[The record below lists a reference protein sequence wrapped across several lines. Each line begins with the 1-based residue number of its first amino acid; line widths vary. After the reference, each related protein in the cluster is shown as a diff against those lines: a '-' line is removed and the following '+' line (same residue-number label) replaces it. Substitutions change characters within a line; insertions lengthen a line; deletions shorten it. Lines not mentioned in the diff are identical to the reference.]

1 MLVRTLRLP
10 TRLSGSTLVVAA
22 TGVAGL
28 FGYAI
33 QAVAG
38 AGLQASAYAHFSVF
52 WAAVFLAVGSM
63 SGVQQEVTRA
73 TRSGTPGGAE
83 GYRLLIAVLV
93 IGVTAVVLVA
103 ASGLLWADAV
113 FADDSVVSLSFLSVA
128 VIFSGAVAGV
138 AGVLYGLHDWRR
150 VALVICLDP
159 ALRFLLV
166 GTSLVSGHAEWLP
179 AAIVAPIPLTF
190 ASALLLVVPRLRRG
204 IRIDVPTTYRLI
216 GNMCRAIVGAAA
228 TAVLVSAL
236 PLFIGAAARDIS
248 ATQTGALLFN
258 LTLTRAPIVIPAL
271 AFQSLLV
278 VFFRDRLSRVARS
291 TFLIAAGAI
300 LTASILATVCGFLG
314 PTVIGSIFGDGYQLD
329 GLPLAFLVA
338 SSGLTAVLSVTGAA
352 TIALRRHTAYLGGWV
367 LAALAAVA
375 LLFMSP
381 GDTIARSVIAL
392 SCGPALGLLVHVTAI
407 WRAGASV
414 QE

>member
-1 MLVRTLRLP
+1 MKTPRLP
-10 TRLSGSTLVVAA
+10 TRLSGSTLVVAS

-33 QAVAG
+33 QTVAG
-38 AGLQASAYAHFSVF
+38 AGLEASAYAHFSVF

-73 TRSGTPGGAE
+73 ARPGAQGGEA
-83 GYRLLIAVLV
+83 GRRLLIGVLAVA
-93 IGVTAVVLVA
+93 VTAAALVV
-103 ASGLLWADAV
+103 ASGALWAGVV
-113 FADDSVVSLSFLSVA
+113 FADDGGASLALLSVA
-128 VIFSGAVAGV
+128 VLFSGAVAGI

-150 VALVICLDP
+150 VALVISLDP
-159 ALRFLLV
+159 ALRFLMV
-166 GTSLVSGHAEWLP
+166 GGSLVAGHAEWLP
-179 AAIVAPIPLTF
+179 TAIVAPIPVTF
-190 ASALLLVVPRLRRG
+190 VSALLLVIPRLRQG
-204 IRIDVPTTYRLI
+204 VTVDVATTRHLV
-216 GNMCRAIVGAAA
+216 GNISRAIVGAAA

-278 VFFRDRLSRVARS
+278 VFFRDRLTHVARS
-291 TFLIAAGAI
+291 TLLMTGGAVAVALLVAI
-300 LTASILATVCGFLG
+300 VCGILG
-314 PTVIGSIFGDGYQLD
+314 PTVIGGLFGDGYRLS

-338 SSGLTAVLSVTGAA
+338 SSGLTAGLSVTGAA

-367 LAALAAVA
+367 FAALAAVV
-375 LLFMSP
+375 LLFVSP
-381 GDTIARSVIAL
+381 GDTITRSVVAL
-392 SCGPALGLLVHVTAI
+392 SFGPALGLLVHVTAI
-407 WRAGASV
+407 WRARSSSRV
-414 QE
+414 

>member
-1 MLVRTLRLP
+1 MNNLRLP
-10 TRLSGSTLVVAA
+10 TQLSGSTLVVAA
-22 TGVAGL
+22 TGIAGL

-33 QAVAG
+33 QTVAG
-38 AGLQASAYAHFSVF
+38 AGLEASAYTQFSVF

-73 TRSGTPGGAE
+73 THPGPHGGAA
-83 GYRLLIAVLV
+83 GRRLLLAVLI
-93 IGVTAVVLVA
+93 IGVMAVALVIASGPLWAGVVFAEEGA
-103 ASGLLWADAV
+103 ASLAL
-113 FADDSVVSLSFLSVA
+113 LSVA
-128 VIFSGAVAGV
+128 VIFSGAVAGI

-166 GTSLVSGHAEWLP
+166 GGSLLAGHADWLP

-190 ASALLLVVPRLRRG
+190 LSALFLVVPRLRQG
-204 IRIDVPTTYRLI
+204 IRLDIATTRRLVSNI
-216 GNMCRAIVGAAA
+216 SRAIVGAAA

-278 VFFRDRLSRVARS
+278 VFFRDRLTHVARS
-291 TFLIAAGAI
+291 TVLIAAGAVA
-300 LTASILATVCGFLG
+300 TALVVAVICGIVG
-314 PTVIGSIFGDGYQLD
+314 PTVIGGIFGDGYRLP
-329 GLPLAFLVA
+329 GLPLALLVA

-367 LAALAAVA
+367 VAALAAVT
-375 LLFMSP
+375 LLFISP
-381 GDTIARSVIAL
+381 GDTITRSVIAL
-392 SCGPALGLLVHVTAI
+392 SCGPALGLLVHATAM
-407 WRAGASV
+407 WRARSSV
-414 QE
+414 RA